1 MVSSP
6 KEQYLVRKL
15 ETGVRTGK
23 ELAEERLLW
32 RMEWEGVQEY
42 STGGFP

>member
-6 KEQYLVRKL
+6 KEQYFVRKL
-15 ETGVRTGK
+15 EAGVRAGK

-32 RMEWEGVQEY
+32 RMEWKGVQE
-42 STGGFP
+42 